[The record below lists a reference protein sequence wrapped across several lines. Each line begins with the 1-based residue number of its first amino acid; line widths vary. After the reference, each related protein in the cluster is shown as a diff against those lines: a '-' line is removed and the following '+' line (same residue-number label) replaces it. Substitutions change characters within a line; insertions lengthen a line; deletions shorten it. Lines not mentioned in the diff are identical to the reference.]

1 MERARLA
8 MLQKEYENGLRSGE
22 SLKKEAQRIVK
33 ENLANMTTITT
44 SCKTEAKDGREA
56 FDVKQTLKQ
65 IWTKIETKQFI
76 SFISIREQQNNINNN
91 NNNNNNNGRVRSPRA
106 NIFIR

>member
-33 ENLANMTTITT
+33 ENLAKMTTITT

-65 IWTKIETKQFI
+65 IILNQELVILKKENQQSK
-76 SFISIREQQNNINNN
+76 EQQED
-91 NNNNNNNGRVRSPRA
+91 
-106 NIFIR
+106 